1 MDKTIQ
7 KRQSGDKKKIIEHL
21 RKTPI
26 VQIACEK
33 SGLSRATYYRWRKD
47 DSEFVKETDKALSDG
62 SLIVNDMAESQL
74 MSAIRDKNMT
84 AIIFW
89 LKHHHAAYATKIEVM
104 TTAKQLDEALTPE
117 QEGLIRK
124 ALEMASLIPARG
136 IDKEKTNE

>member
-33 SGLSRATYYRWRKD
+33 SGVSRATYYRWRKD
-47 DSEFVKETDKALSDG
+47 DIEFAKDTDKALSDG

-89 LKHHHAAYATKIEVM
+89 LKHHHSAYTTKIEVM
-104 TTAKQLDEALTPE
+104 TTAKHLDEELTPE

-124 ALEMASLIPARG
+124 ALEMASLIPAKV
-136 IDKEKTNE
+136 IEDMKTNE